1 MAGFFLD
8 NIDGNDLSTFIPI
21 IFHYGEGI
29 CGLRG
34 VLGSN
39 DVFLNGQILYNLIVR
54 TLNVSATIEYPRYL
68 KKYNNLK

>member
-8 NIDGNDLSTFIPI
+8 NIDNDDLSTFIPI
-21 IFHYGEGI
+21 IFHYNKDI

-39 DVFLNGQILYNLIVR
+39 DVFLNGQILYNLILR
-54 TLNVSATIEYPRYL
+54 SLNVSAAIEYPRYI
-68 KKYNNLK
+68 KKLHNLK